1 MKKLTDE
8 EILDEMKRRFIENQ
22 RNISDL
28 KILNE
33 QLMNVNLKLVESE
46 KLKSHF
52 LSNIRNE
59 IINPLSSILS
69 LSQSIA
75 TCESA
80 TPKTICDQ
88 AKFISDEAFNLNLQL
103 NNIFASAEIEAGEL
117 LHEFYNVDIAGLIE
131 TELHRFKDFS
141 AKRHLALDFENHLP
155 AQDQAFTFRTNPEKI
170 KMIISNLLVN
180 AVCWSQGEQNVIIR
194 AKTSQNNLVIEV
206 QDFGVGI
213 APGDIPQIFDRFKQ
227 LDPNIYTENRG
238 NGLGLAIV
246 KAYIEFL
253 EGTIEVKSEIKK
265 GSTFIVT
272 LPQPP
277 EGLETEG
284 FSTGGQE
291 FLFGESEI
299 F

>member
-8 EILDEMKRRFIENQ
+8 EILAEMKRRFIENQ
-22 RNISDL
+22 RNISEL

-33 QLMNVNLKLVESE
+33 QLMDVNLKLVESE

-75 TCESA
+75 TCDNTSH
-80 TPKTICDQ
+80 KTICDQ

-117 LHEFYNVDIAGLIE
+117 LHEFYNVDIVGLIE
-131 TELHRFKDFS
+131 TELQRFKDFT
-141 AKRHLALDFENHLP
+141 AKRQLALDFENHLTT
-155 AQDQAFTFRTNPEKI
+155 QDPTFTFRTNPEKI

-180 AVCWSQGEQNVIIR
+180 AVCWSEGQYKVIIR
-194 AKTSQNNLVIEV
+194 AKTSENNLIIEV
-206 QDFGVGI
+206 QDFGRGI
-213 APGDIPQIFDRFKQ
+213 APENIPHIFDRFKQ
-227 LDPNIYTENRG
+227 LDPNIYSENRG
-238 NGLGLAIV
+238 NGLGLSIV

-253 EGTIEVKSEIKK
+253 EGSIEVKSELKK

-277 EGLETEG
+277 EGMETEG

-291 FLFGESEI
+291 FLFGDSEI